1 MMDSPG
7 KFMCSLGH
15 QQQQARKKNI
25 VPLLKLNP
33 VLFSRLLFDDDM
45 GRGAH
50 THNFCVYSILNMP
63 STGCCILTRV
73 KRIEKNGGEGGRAKK
88 TV

>member
-1 MMDSPG
+1 
-7 KFMCSLGH
+7 MCSLGH

-50 THNFCVYSILNMP
+50 SQLLRLFKFKYAIDWMLYFNES
-63 STGCCILTRV
+63 
-73 KRIEKNGGEGGRAKK
+73 EKN
-88 TV
+88 